1 MTSVEWGDVIIYY
14 HLIPAVWLQQCE
26 VKQQH
31 QTQLENRDII
41 ESPKSQLQQKCC
53 GLVSGHRH
61 DVSYFVP
68 CVLQL
73 Y

>member
-41 ESPKSQLQQKCC
+41 E
-53 GLVSGHRH
+53 
-61 DVSYFVP
+61 
-68 CVLQL
+68 
-73 Y
+73 